1 MTFLS
6 VILKSLKTPD
16 DQKRDWYGWATN
28 QTGHFTIGVLITCI
42 AIQVL
47 PLYFS
52 ILPAVVFA
60 GLKESADLLRGGAF
74 KDSFVDWTFQCV
86 GAFFCI
92 VLSIKNFDLVNLSVG
107 FIILSLAFGLIPR
120 VKKLFTTNR

>member
-1 MTFLS
+1 MCP
-6 VILKSLKTPD
+6 KP
-16 DQKRDWYGWATN
+16 
-28 QTGHFTIGVLITCI
+28 VLFKIDLPMSAPMYFPT
-42 AIQVL
+42 AVL

-120 VKKLFTTNR
+120 VKKLFTTSR

>member
-1 MTFLS
+1 MSLLS
-6 VILKSLKTPD
+6 LILETLKTPD
-16 DQKRDWYGWATN
+16 AQKRDWYGWVTN

-92 VLSIKNFDLVNLSVG
+92 VLSIKNFDLLNLTIGSFLV
-107 FIILSLAFGLIPR
+107 FLVFGVIPR
-120 VKKLFTTNR
+120 VRRAFRKQ